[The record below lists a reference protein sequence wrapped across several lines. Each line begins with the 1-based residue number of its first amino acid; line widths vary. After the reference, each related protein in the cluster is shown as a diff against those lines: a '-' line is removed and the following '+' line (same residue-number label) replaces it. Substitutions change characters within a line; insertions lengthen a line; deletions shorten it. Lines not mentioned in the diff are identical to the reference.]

1 MKVTEL
7 NEGKKIAYAVKKTVL
22 TLDGG
27 RIALDLQKYQKDYPV
42 TLDFM
47 TDGEGNLLMNA
58 FDSLRAYVAEVRLP
72 AYETE
77 TVEVED
83 EESDAADTTPA
94 DEQDAAAQAGVTGE
108 TQDAETTAQG
118 ETQKKTVTRRLPLDM
133 SKVELDLFA
142 IDGIYINQLHAR
154 CRDSNIPAL
163 AGVLAVVVVALR
175 LAAILVAPQRHSSPL
190 GVSRLMP
197 SRALGGGLL
206 AELVVVL
213 AVCGVLRGQAVS
225 AAIVVLRL
233 VLAHVEARDLLA
245 VHAERRVYA
254 RVAGTKHV
262 AQAERRDVHHNARLV
277 LIVHQHI
284 IGGEHGLHGHA
295 HCIKVVSHL
304 SFLLKTRRP
313 AG

>member
-58 FDSLRAYVAEVRLP
+58 FDSLRAYVAEIRLP

-83 EESDAADTTPA
+83 EETAAADTTPA
-94 DEQDAAAQAGVTGE
+94 NEQDAAAQAGVTE
-108 TQDAETTAQG
+108 EAQDAETAAQG

-142 IDGIYINQLHAR
+142 IDGIYINQL
-154 CRDSNIPAL
+154 D
-163 AGVLAVVVVALR
+163 
-175 LAAILVAPQRHSSPL
+175 
-190 GVSRLMP
+190 
-197 SRALGGGLL
+197 
-206 AELVVVL
+206 
-213 AVCGVLRGQAVS
+213 
-225 AAIVVLRL
+225 
-233 VLAHVEARDLLA
+233 
-245 VHAERRVYA
+245 
-254 RVAGTKHV
+254 
-262 AQAERRDVHHNARLV
+262 
-277 LIVHQHI
+277 
-284 IGGEHGLHGHA
+284 GE
-295 HCIKVVSHL
+295 
-304 SFLLKTRRP
+304 F
-313 AG
+313 

>member
-58 FDSLRAYVAEVRLP
+58 FDSLRAYVAEIRLP

-83 EESDAADTTPA
+83 EETDAADTTPA

-108 TQDAETTAQG
+108 MQDAEAAAQG

-142 IDGIYINQLHAR
+142 IDGIYINQL
-154 CRDSNIPAL
+154 D
-163 AGVLAVVVVALR
+163 
-175 LAAILVAPQRHSSPL
+175 
-190 GVSRLMP
+190 
-197 SRALGGGLL
+197 
-206 AELVVVL
+206 
-213 AVCGVLRGQAVS
+213 
-225 AAIVVLRL
+225 
-233 VLAHVEARDLLA
+233 
-245 VHAERRVYA
+245 
-254 RVAGTKHV
+254 
-262 AQAERRDVHHNARLV
+262 
-277 LIVHQHI
+277 
-284 IGGEHGLHGHA
+284 GE
-295 HCIKVVSHL
+295 
-304 SFLLKTRRP
+304 F
-313 AG
+313 

>member
-83 EESDAADTTPA
+83 EETTVADTTPA
-94 DEQDAAAQAGVTGE
+94 DEQDAAAQAGVTE
-108 TQDAETTAQG
+108 EAQDTEAGAQG

-142 IDGIYINQLHAR
+142 IDGIYINQL
-154 CRDSNIPAL
+154 D
-163 AGVLAVVVVALR
+163 
-175 LAAILVAPQRHSSPL
+175 
-190 GVSRLMP
+190 
-197 SRALGGGLL
+197 
-206 AELVVVL
+206 
-213 AVCGVLRGQAVS
+213 
-225 AAIVVLRL
+225 
-233 VLAHVEARDLLA
+233 
-245 VHAERRVYA
+245 
-254 RVAGTKHV
+254 
-262 AQAERRDVHHNARLV
+262 
-277 LIVHQHI
+277 
-284 IGGEHGLHGHA
+284 GE
-295 HCIKVVSHL
+295 
-304 SFLLKTRRP
+304 F
-313 AG
+313 

>member
-83 EESDAADTTPA
+83 EETAAADTTPA
-94 DEQDAAAQAGVTGE
+94 DEQDAAEEAGVTRE
-108 TQDAETTAQG
+108 AQDAEVAAQG
-118 ETQKKTVTRRLPLDM
+118 DTQKKTVTRRLPLDM

-142 IDGIYINQLHAR
+142 ISGIYINQL
-154 CRDSNIPAL
+154 D
-163 AGVLAVVVVALR
+163 
-175 LAAILVAPQRHSSPL
+175 
-190 GVSRLMP
+190 
-197 SRALGGGLL
+197 
-206 AELVVVL
+206 
-213 AVCGVLRGQAVS
+213 
-225 AAIVVLRL
+225 
-233 VLAHVEARDLLA
+233 
-245 VHAERRVYA
+245 
-254 RVAGTKHV
+254 
-262 AQAERRDVHHNARLV
+262 
-277 LIVHQHI
+277 
-284 IGGEHGLHGHA
+284 GE
-295 HCIKVVSHL
+295 
-304 SFLLKTRRP
+304 F
-313 AG
+313 